1 MPRVNF
7 VVETPFTR
15 SVRIQQLEAMFDVP
29 PADTS
34 KVEWHGDFPIEN
46 IPWNVGLIVGP
57 SGCGKSTLLKQLFG
71 EPQEFRWKANSVIDD
86 FGRDQSMEAITNV
99 CQAVGFNTVP
109 AWMRPYH
116 VLSGGEKF
124 RVELARRLLEGREPI
139 VIDEFTS
146 VVDRQ
151 VAAIGS
157 HAVQKYVRRE
167 AKQVVCASC
176 HFDIIDW
183 LQPDWIFEPGT
194 MTFRRRSLRRRPE
207 LSVAISYVPH
217 AAWEL
222 FAPFHY
228 LTKGLHKG
236 ARCYALFVDGQIA
249 SIAGMMRRPHPLT
262 KNIMG
267 CSRLVT
273 LPDWQGLGLA
283 MILVSK
289 LGAAY
294 KALGERMR
302 CYPAHPSLI
311 QSYTKS
317 PEWKCMKRGGDFSPK
332 QGKTSSMGTTGA
344 MGGRPCAVFEYV
356 GPPADRLDAMR
367 LIERNPRPELK
378 QCPK

>member
-1 MPRVNF
+1 MPRVNI
-7 VVETPFTR
+7 VVESPFER

-29 PADTS
+29 PAES
-34 KVEWHGDFPIEN
+34 SRLEWHGELPIEDV
-46 IPWNVGLIVGP
+46 PWHVGLIVGP
-57 SGCGKSTLLKQLFG
+57 SGCGKSTLLKNVFG
-71 EPQEFRWKANSVIDD
+71 EPQDFRWRHPSVIDD
-86 FGRDQSMEAITNV
+86 FGRDQSMEEITKV
-99 CQAVGFNTVP
+99 CSAVGFNTVP
-109 AWMRPYH
+109 AWMRPYG

-124 RVELARRLLEGREPI
+124 RVELARRLLEAREPI

-151 VAAIGS
+151 VAKIGS

-167 AKQVVCASC
+167 GKRVVCASC

-194 MTFRRRSLRRRPE
+194 MTFRRRSLRQRPE
-207 LSVAISYVPH
+207 LNCQISYVPH
-217 AAWEL
+217 AAWNV

-228 LTKGLHKG
+228 LTANLHRG

-249 SIAGMMRRPHPLT
+249 SIAGMLRRPHPVA
-262 KNIMG
+262 KNVMG

-283 MILVSK
+283 MVLVGK

-294 KALGERMR
+294 RALGERMR

-311 QSYTKS
+311 SAYKRS
-317 PEWKCMKRGGDFSPK
+317 NDWKCVKKGGDFSPK
-332 QGKTSSMGTTGA
+332 QGKTSGMGSTGA
-344 MGGRPCAVFEYV
+344 MGGRPCAVFEYD
-356 GPPADRLDAMR
+356 GPPSDKLEAMK
-367 LIERNPRPELK
+367 LIHRNPRPELA
-378 QCPK
+378 